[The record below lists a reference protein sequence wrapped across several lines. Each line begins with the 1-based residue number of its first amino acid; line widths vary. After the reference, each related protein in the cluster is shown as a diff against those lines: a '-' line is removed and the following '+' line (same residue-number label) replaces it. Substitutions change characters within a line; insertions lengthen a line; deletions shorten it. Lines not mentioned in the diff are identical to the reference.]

1 MKRVGQLLLLLLFCL
16 CGIVHAQSRIEGKIS
31 DVKDQLKLHNAT
43 IMLLTAKD
51 SILTNF
57 TRSDENG
64 KFSLERP
71 DTGHYFIIVTYPK
84 YGEYYAEILPG
95 QR

>member
-1 MKRVGQLLLLLLFCL
+1 LCTNFIIYIIIYYPKPYYEKSGATTFTSILFCF

-57 TRSDENG
+57 ARSDE
-64 KFSLERP
+64 KVSSS
-71 DTGHYFIIVTYPK
+71 
-84 YGEYYAEILPG
+84 
-95 QR
+95 